1 MDCDGSLRNEFVK
14 KIKLVKSDIDG
25 VLGKFV
31 KPDYPNKQ
39 DIEPHKEY
47 MDKIKLVIEQHA
59 KNGIMHSVCTGR
71 ARYSVETIVNYIG
84 INAPSV
90 FEHGTEIW
98 IPGKDSY
105 RLVEKEHPNLVKPSD
120 YLESWIREVGE
131 YNISRYF
138 PNAEFIRR
146 RKENSHILTYEF
158 LGVTGNGLYK
168 KLEQLMPTE
177 VKSNI
182 DMGALRVVISES
194 EIDGKQTGAIDIM
207 PNISKADGVKHA
219 IKMLG
224 LKKEEVLG
232 IEDSYHSGIPL
243 MQETGHVACPANAQD
258 ELKSYVSK
266 RGGFIASKSYAEG
279 WLEIMRRLFAD
290 SLESI

>member
-1 MDCDGSLRNEFVK
+1 MKE
-14 KIKLVKSDIDG
+14 IKLVKSDIDG
-25 VLGKFV
+25 VMGKFV

-39 DIEPHKEY
+39 DIEPHREY
-47 MDKIKLVIEQHA
+47 MDKIKLVIGQHE

-98 IPGKDSY
+98 IPGKGSY
-105 RLVEKEHPNLVKPSD
+105 RLVEKEYPNLVKPSD
-120 YLESWIREVGE
+120 YLENWIGEVDE
-131 YNISRYF
+131 YNISRYL
-138 PNAEFIRR
+138 PNAELIRR
-146 RKENSHILTYEF
+146 RKENSHILTFEF
-158 LGVTGNGLYK
+158 LGVDGDEVYG
-168 KLEQLMPTE
+168 KLEQLMPRE
-177 VKSNI
+177 VKLNI
-182 DMGALRVVISES
+182 DSGALKVLISES

-219 IKMLG
+219 IRMLG

-243 MQETGHVACPANAQD
+243 MQETGYVACPANAQD
-258 ELKSYVSK
+258 ELKSYVNK

-279 WLEIMRRLFAD
+279 WLEIMGHLFTD